1 MYHYIILKESQL
13 WTINQC
19 LRPVMVRPV
28 VLYFNHNK
36 GEEGESNEDDK
47 AVVHPGYP
55 MEDTNT
61 LKAEHAKEY
70 CREDPSQL

>member
-1 MYHYIILKESQL
+1 
-13 WTINQC
+13 
-19 LRPVMVRPV
+19 MVRPV

-47 AVVHPGYP
+47 AVVHPSYP
-55 MEDTNT
+55 MENTNT